1 MVLEPVSVIKIAQM
15 FKRCDAEPVRLV
27 HDQQGA
33 RGLCLGGGFGI
44 SCHACQGQAGMPEAE
59 QIELQPVID
68 DLGRVGNRRG
78 EEESTAAFD
87 GARDIRTDRPDR
99 DVAGQVRAGRV
110 VAGGTRLTYA
120 GSSMTDADVAVGR
133 AGKSELREARVL
145 ASFDERHL
153 PAELNRRRHRA

>member
-1 MVLEPVSVIKIAQM
+1 MAGFCLRFLSVFRPDHEPVTGKLLFQTRHSHQDEPEPVSVIKIAQM

-44 SCHACQGQAGMPEAE
+44 SCHACQGQTGMPEAE

-87 GARDIRTDRPDR
+87 GARDIRTDRLDR
-99 DVAGQVRAGRV
+99 DVAGQIRAGRV
-110 VAGGTRLTYA
+110 VAA
-120 GSSMTDADVAVGR
+120 
-133 AGKSELREARVL
+133 ERVL
-145 ASFDERHL
+145 PTPGR
-153 PAELNRRRHRA
+153 P